1 MTIRVALVDDHP
13 VVLGGLEAALATIKD
28 VSIVALGVNLA
39 EGRAISQRTDVDVIL
54 LDVRLPDGN
63 GLELVSEIAQRG
75 RPAVIMLSSFKTKQ
89 YVAAALRFGAQGF
102 LLKTV
107 ALDELIAAI
116 RVVAAGGSA
125 FTAEQLRDGRS
136 GFVTLSLRE
145 RQILRLILKG
155 RSNEEIGAE
164 LRVSHKTVEA
174 HLSKLYERLGI
185 MSRVELALQAEHE
198 GWLDIDGAPV

>member
-1 MTIRVALVDDHP
+1 MTIRIALIDDHP
-13 VVLGGLEAALATIKD
+13 VVLGGLDAALGTISD
-28 VSIVALGVNLA
+28 VAVVAHGMNLA
-39 EGRAISQRTDVDVIL
+39 EGRAISQRDDVDVIL

-107 ALDELIAAI
+107 ALDELINAI

-136 GFVTLSLRE
+136 GFVNLSLRE

-198 GWLDIDGAPV
+198 GWLDIDAASV